1 MKTYS
6 ERTLAVVAAERQ
18 LATLSGKVLRSLMR
32 SKKREAAQWFT
43 HRQNKE
49 TLAIIKRVVAAHAA
63 LESEEEMPTDFY
75 TTRYLAVVSIRLMET
90 LESVTGDPMALF
102 RRIRE
107 RERLMF
113 GCFFR
118 KDPRILQFARLDVS
132 FGFFI
137 TTLLCLG
144 LNYARFMLKGG
155 IFGRALTSSRFFS
168 GLRQE
173 ISSAFGEVP
182 AEVSRR
188 VAPLSRQVSR
198 NTEAVDG
205 LSRKFFGVVTE
216 KGKSRTTTNAERI
229 SKAVDAY
236 YALIKEGVKPYYAIT
251 DACRAVEGK
260 DGLGS
265 YKNFETYRNMVNR
278 VIAKRKIGLR

>member
-1 MKTYS
+1 MDTN
-6 ERTLAVVAAERQ
+6 RTLAVVAAERQ

-75 TTRYLAVVSIRLMET
+75 TTRYLAAVSIRLMET

-155 IFGRALTSSRFFS
+155 IFGRALTASRFFA
-168 GLRQE
+168 GLRNE

-182 AEVSRR
+182 AEVGKQ
-188 VAPLSRQVSR
+188 VTPLSRQVSR

-205 LSRKFFGVVTE
+205 LSRRFFGVVTE
-216 KGKSRTTTNAERI
+216 KGRGRTTTNAERI

-236 YALIKEGVKPYYAIT
+236 YGLIKEGVKPHNATT
-251 DACRAVEGK
+251 DACRDIEAK
-260 DGLGS
+260 YGLGD
-265 YKNFETYRNMVNR
+265 YKNFETFRNMVNR
-278 VIAKRKIGLR
+278 VIARQK

>member
-32 SKKREAAQWFT
+32 GRKREAAQWFT
-43 HRQNKE
+43 HQQNKE

-63 LESEEEMPTDFY
+63 LDHEEEMPTDFY
-75 TTRYLAVVSIRLMET
+75 TTRYLAAVSIRLMET

-113 GCFFR
+113 GCLFR
-118 KDPRILQFARLDVS
+118 RDPRVLQFARLDVS

-205 LSRKFFGVVTE
+205 LSRRFFGVVTE
-216 KGKSRTTTNAERI
+216 KGRGRTTTNAERI

-236 YALIKEGVKPYYAIT
+236 YGLIKEGVKPHNATT
-251 DACRAVEGK
+251 DACRDIEAK
-260 DGLGS
+260 YGLGD
-265 YKNFETYRNMVNR
+265 YKNFETFRNMVNR
-278 VIAKRKIGLR
+278 VIAKRR

>member
-1 MKTYS
+1 MKTGS

-18 LATLSGKVLRSLMR
+18 LATVSGKVLRSLMR
-32 SKKREAAQWFT
+32 SRKREAAQWFT

-49 TLAIIKRVVAAHAA
+49 TLAIIKRVVASHAA

-75 TTRYLAVVSIRLMET
+75 TTRYLAAVSIRLMET

-155 IFGRALTSSRFFS
+155 IFGRALTASRFFA
-168 GLRQE
+168 GLRNE

-182 AEVSRR
+182 AEVGRQ

-205 LSRKFFGVVTE
+205 LSRRFFGVVTE
-216 KGKSRTTTNAERI
+216 KGRGRTATNAERI
-229 SKAVDAY
+229 GKAVDAY
-236 YALIKEGVKPYYAIT
+236 YDLIKKGVKPHNAIS
-251 DACRAVEGK
+251 DACRDIEGK
-260 DGLGS
+260 SGLGD
-265 YKNFETYRNMVNR
+265 YKNFETFRNMVNR
-278 VIAKRKIGLR
+278 VIAKRK

>member
-1 MKTYS
+1 MKTGS

-18 LATLSGKVLRSLMR
+18 LATVSGKVLRSLMR

-49 TLAIIKRVVAAHAA
+49 TLAIIKRVVASHAA
-63 LESEEEMPTDFY
+63 LEGEEEMPIDFY
-75 TTRYLAVVSIRLMET
+75 TTRYLAAVSMRLMET

-155 IFGRALTSSRFFS
+155 VFGRALTASRFFA
-168 GLRQE
+168 GLRNE
-173 ISSAFGEVP
+173 ISLAFGEVP
-182 AEVSRR
+182 VEVGKQ

-205 LSRKFFGVVTE
+205 LSRRFFGVVTE
-216 KGKSRTTTNAERI
+216 KGRGRTTTNAERI

-236 YALIKEGVKPYYAIT
+236 YDLIKEGVKPHNAT
-251 DACRAVEGK
+251 TNACRAIEAK
-260 DGLGS
+260 CGLGG
-265 YKNFETYRNMVNR
+265 YKNFETFRNMVNR
-278 VIAKRKIGLR
+278 VIAKRK